1 MEKIKEKEKESIK
14 GNDCSLYWSLKEKLL
29 QWPLRNNP
37 QVQAMPR
44 PGISDSIR
52 VKTPNPLPFRLDLPC
67 IQIFLLGLS
76 SMIKI
81 GSFNPKAIPKPKI
94 LVGLMICYS
103 GDLVNP
109 QTNLIL
115 SITIRYFRINGMG
128 SLWRCL
134 FMVLMMCLVECLARR
149 ALLQLRIMMMCLRRL
164 LQCRSRVLPLR
175 FLVVCFNFYLNAFS
189 FSFFFFPR
197 FFLIFF

>member
-1 MEKIKEKEKESIK
+1 
-14 GNDCSLYWSLKEKLL
+14 
-29 QWPLRNNP
+29 
-37 QVQAMPR
+37 MPR

-52 VKTPNPLPFRLDLPC
+52 VKTPNPLPLRADLPC
-67 IQIFLLGLS
+67 IQILLLGLS
-76 SMIKI
+76 SMIKM

-103 GDLVNP
+103 GDPVNP
-109 QTNLIL
+109 QTNLIR
-115 SITIRYFRINGMG
+115 SITIRYFWINGMG
-128 SLWRCL
+128 SLQRWL

-149 ALLQLRIMMMCLRRL
+149 ALLQLRIMMMCLRHL

-189 FSFFFFPR
+189 FSFFR
-197 FFLIFF
+197 FFFQIFSFFLLISNFKKKCKMVSFWWF